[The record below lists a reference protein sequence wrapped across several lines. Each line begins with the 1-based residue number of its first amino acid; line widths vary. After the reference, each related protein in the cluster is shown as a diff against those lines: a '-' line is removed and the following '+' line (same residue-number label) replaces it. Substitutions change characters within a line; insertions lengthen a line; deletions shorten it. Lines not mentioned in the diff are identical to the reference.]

1 MLELSLPPP
10 QAELNAP
17 QDVITCKFRETDK
30 KSSQSNSLFQLYHTD
45 DATEAWLPDCIAMD
59 DAQFA
64 VVSSIFTLGGL
75 IGALCAGPLSTAKGR
90 ALTMRLSAI
99 FYVLGSAIASLA
111 PSIFFLSAGRF
122 LSGIGAGASVVVVPI
137 YISEVAPPSE
147 RGLFGFLTQIL
158 TNLGILFTQ
167 VLGYW
172 LSYEMWWRL
181 ILAIGGFVA
190 LILLVALVFVPESP
204 AWTATNRDPHTA
216 MRVLQRIRGR
226 NTDISE
232 EVASWDV
239 TIRSRSPTPHLSEAT
254 VGLLDPEDR
263 PSSRGSK
270 YSSRSGGSSKE
281 SVGFFAV
288 ASNPLY
294 NRAILAVVGIMLI
307 QQLTGINSVM
317 MYSVSMLS
325 GVFPGTSALLTI
337 VISIVNLFATIAASP
352 LPDTLGRKRSLLVS
366 SCGLGLASLGLGF
379 SLLFNMK
386 WLSAASVI
394 LFVAFFAMGLGPIPF
409 LIASEL
415 VGTEAKGATQSWCLA
430 TNWIGTYL
438 VAQFFPIL
446 NNAINDKLGGQGY
459 VYFIFAAVAAV
470 GVAFIGGYVP
480 ETKGKRDAD
489 EVWGRTRRV
498 D

>member
-1 MLELSLPPP
+1 MIS
-10 QAELNAP
+10 
-17 QDVITCKFRETDK
+17 CRFREADEK
-30 KSSQSNSLFQLYHTD
+30 PASNSLFQLYHTD
-45 DATEAWLPDCIAMD
+45 DDASSFLPDCIAMD

-75 IGALCAGPLSTAKGR
+75 LGALCAGPLSTARGR

-99 FYVLGSAIASLA
+99 FYALGSTMSALA

-147 RGLFGFLTQIL
+147 RGLFGFLTQIM

-167 VLGYW
+167 ILGYY
-172 LSYEMWWRL
+172 LSSAMLWRL
-181 ILAIGGFVA
+181 ILAVGGAIA
-190 LILLVALVFVPESP
+190 LVLLISLVFVPESP
-204 AWTATNRDPHTA
+204 AWTAANRDPHQA

-226 NTDISE
+226 HIDISE
-232 EVASWDV
+232 EVQSLDV
-239 TIRSRSPTPHLSEAT
+239 TIRSSSPTPHLSEAT

-270 YSSRSGGSSKE
+270 SSLKSSH
-281 SVGFFAV
+281 SSTHVGFFAV
-288 ASNPLY
+288 ASSPLY
-294 NRAILAVVGIMLI
+294 SRAILAVVGIMLI

-317 MYSVSMLS
+317 MYSVSLLS
-325 GVFPGTSALLTI
+325 DIFPSTSALLTI
-337 VISIVNLFATIAASP
+337 VISIVNLLTTIAASP
-352 LPDTLGRKRSLLVS
+352 LPDTLGRKKSLLVS
-366 SCGLGLASLGLGF
+366 CAGLGLASLGLGF
-379 SLLFNMK
+379 SLLFSMK

-409 LIASEL
+409 LIASEF

-430 TNWIGTYL
+430 TNWIGTYV

-446 NNAINDKLGGQGY
+446 NNAINEKLGGSGY
-459 VYFIFAAVAAV
+459 MFFVFAAFAAV
-470 GVAFIGGYVP
+470 GVVFIGKYVP

>member
-1 MLELSLPPP
+1 MGSANAS

-17 QDVITCKFRETDK
+17 QDVINCKFRETT
-30 KSSQSNSLFQLYHTD
+30 KSESASNSLFQLYHTD
-45 DATEAWLPDCIAMD
+45 DDSSFLPDCIAMD

-75 IGALCAGPLSTAKGR
+75 LGALCAGPLSTAKGR
-90 ALTMRLSAI
+90 ALAMRLSAI
-99 FYVLGSAIASLA
+99 FYVLGATISTLA

-122 LSGIGAGASVVVVPI
+122 LSGIGAGSSVVVVPI

-147 RGLFGFLTQIL
+147 RGSFGFLTQIM

-167 VLGYW
+167 ILGYY
-172 LSYEMWWRL
+172 LSSAMLWRL
-181 ILAIGGFVA
+181 VLAVGGVIA
-190 LILLVALVFVPESP
+190 LILLFALVFVPESP
-204 AWTATNRDPHTA
+204 AWTAANRDPHQA
-216 MRVLQRIRGR
+216 LRILQRIRGR
-226 NTDISE
+226 HTDISE

-239 TIRSRSPTPHLSEAT
+239 NIRSRSPTPHLTEQT
-254 VGLLDPEDR
+254 RGLLDPEDHDGR
-263 PSSRGSK
+263 PSSRK
-270 YSSRSGGSSKE
+270 SSASFKSSH
-281 SVGFFAV
+281 SSANVGFFAV
-288 ASNPLY
+288 ATNPLY
-294 NRAILAVVGIMLI
+294 SRAIVAVVGIMLV

-317 MYSVSMLS
+317 MYSVGLMSDI
-325 GVFPGTSALLTI
+325 FPGTSALLTI
-337 VISIVNLFATIAASP
+337 VISIVNLFSTIAASP
-352 LPDTLGRKRSLLVS
+352 LPDTLGRKKSLLVS
-366 SCGLGLASLGLGF
+366 CAGLGLASLGLGF

-446 NNAINDKLGGQGY
+446 NNLVNEKLGGQGY
-459 VYFIFAAVAAV
+459 MYFVFAVFAAA
-470 GVAFIGGYVP
+470 GVAFISAYVP
-480 ETKGKRDAD
+480 ETKAKKDAD
-489 EVWGRTRRV
+489 EVWGRSRRM